1 MVARLQEQLREEQQ
15 RVRRREEEL
24 ERLERALLLGS
35 GGGGAGPG
43 AGAGLPPLAP
53 GASGASGKPTLQA
66 QIRHL
71 VQKRASMLRSG
82 VYTPQDALI
91 RQLDERINQ
100 LLIHGSFD
108 ATPPEQ
114 RPLGPMASA

>member
-1 MVARLQEQLREEQQ
+1 M
-15 RVRRREEEL
+15 RRREEEL

-35 GGGGAGPG
+35 GSGGAGT
-43 AGAGLPPLAP
+43 GAGLPPLAP
-53 GASGASGKPTLQA
+53 VTSGTSGKPTLQA

-114 RPLGPMASA
+114 RPLAPMASA